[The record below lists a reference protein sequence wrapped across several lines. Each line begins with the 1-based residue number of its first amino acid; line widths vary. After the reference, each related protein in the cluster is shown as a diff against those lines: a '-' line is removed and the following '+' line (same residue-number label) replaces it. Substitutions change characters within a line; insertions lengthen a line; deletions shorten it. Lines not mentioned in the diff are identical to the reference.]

1 MFLKSCLFIYFG
13 CAGCYVAAHGLSL
26 GALSRGSSLVVVL
39 RLLIAVASLVAEHRL
54 SALRLQWLRLTGPR
68 AEAQ

>member
-54 SALRLQWLRLTGPR
+54 CTRAQQFWLVGSR
-68 AEAQ
+68 A